1 MSSPSDLLYTKS
13 HEWVRRDGNVIEV
26 GITDYAQNSLGD
38 VVHVEM
44 PDEGDD
50 FEQGGELAEIESVKA
65 VSNIYA
71 PASGSV
77 VAINEAIEDEPE
89 LVNNDAYGEGW
100 LFKLELS
107 DASELDALLN
117 ADAYDQH
124 VEAQG

>member
-13 HEWVRRDGNVIEV
+13 HEWVRRDGNIVVV

-44 PDEGDD
+44 PDEGDA

-89 LVNNDAYGEGW
+89 LVNNDAYGDGW

-107 DASELDALLN
+107 DAAELDTLLS
-117 ADAYDQH
+117 ADAYDRH

>member
-13 HEWVRRDGNVIEV
+13 HEWVRRDGNIIVV

-44 PDEGDD
+44 PDEGDA

-89 LVNNDAYGEGW
+89 LVNNDAYGDGW

-107 DASELDALLN
+107 DAGELDTLLS
-117 ADAYDQH
+117 ADSYDQH

>member
-13 HEWVRRDGNVIEV
+13 HEWVRRDGNVIVV

-44 PDEGDD
+44 PDEGDA

-65 VSNIYA
+65 VSSIYA

-77 VAINEAIEDEPE
+77 VATNEAVEDEPE
-89 LVNNDAYGEGW
+89 LVNNDAYGDGW
-100 LFKLELS
+100 LFKLEMS

>member
-13 HEWVRRDGNVIEV
+13 HEWVRRDGNVIVV

-89 LVNNDAYGEGW
+89 LVNNDAYGGGW

-107 DASELDALLN
+107 DASELDSLLN